1 MDIVEQMLKSN
12 AAKGTEALWELM
24 STLAW
29 LARAGLPNRGT
40 GMWIGVDR

>member
-29 LARAGLPNRGT
+29 LARAGLASRGA
-40 GMWIGVDR
+40 GMWMGVDR